1 MLARSMGH
9 NAFAQTLD
17 HRKTARKG
25 DALMVVQA
33 TTRSK
38 CAEGLDTSTSSTRMP
53 TEPQSMTGAAETLHK
68 TNITKSGMP
77 TWAIVILQVSYQQT
91 DAFLQLISYLTSQ
104 RSSRLIVFG
113 ENGKVGL
120 PVVNHAPLV
129 MVLVIKPEQER

>member
-91 DAFLQLISYLTSQ
+91 ARFLKLISYLTSQ
-104 RSSRLIVFG
+104 RSSQLIVFG
-113 ENGKVGL
+113 ENGKVGP
-120 PVVNHAPLV
+120 PVVNPATLA
-129 MVLVIKPEQER
+129 MVQVIKPGQER

>member
-1 MLARSMGH
+1 MLVCSMAPNVYAPTKVH
-9 NAFAQTLD
+9 REPVTLD
-17 HRKTARKG
+17 N
-25 DALMVVQA
+25 ALMA
-33 TTRSK
+33 ALETTQSK

-53 TEPQSMTGAAETLHK
+53 TEPQLMTGAAATLHK

-113 ENGKVGL
+113 ENGRVGL
-120 PVVNHAPLV
+120 PVGNPAPLA
-129 MVLVIKPEQER
+129 MVQVIKPEQKR

>member
-1 MLARSMGH
+1 MLAHSMGH

-25 DALMVVQA
+25 NALMVVQA
-33 TTRSK
+33 TTQSK

-113 ENGKVGL
+113 ENGRVGL
-120 PVVNHAPLV
+120 PVVNHAPLA
-129 MVLVIKPEQER
+129 MVQVIKPEQER